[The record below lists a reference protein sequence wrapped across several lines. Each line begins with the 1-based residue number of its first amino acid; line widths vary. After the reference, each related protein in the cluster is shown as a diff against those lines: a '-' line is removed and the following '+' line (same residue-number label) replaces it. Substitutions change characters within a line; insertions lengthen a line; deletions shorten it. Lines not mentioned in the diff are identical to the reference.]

1 MNFERLCFIFAYL
14 KHVDMMKKLLLW
26 GALGLMTLCSQQ
38 ELNAQSI
45 TIGNNQFPTS
55 FANNNDYGPIR
66 NLPTSAAAGRW
77 AYIYPASLFASM
89 PIGSQVSSLGFFRR
103 SPGLTMDTAFNAN
116 LKIYIRTCSYADY
129 GAGAINWVDSANTA
143 LKVFDGSPAQFLGS
157 TDGFVNFPFDTVF
170 TYTGGNISIYIQY
183 TQAASG
189 SGILFGYD
197 NDASVPG
204 YIANSTKYVIAAVDT
219 FASPQTTL
227 SNLRKPTIRFNFPS
241 PINAGAAANRSQQFG
256 NIGDVIFPS
265 LNVINSG
272 LQTATNITVAATGP
286 GGYVSTR
293 LIASLDRDSIS
304 TVTFDSTVLSTVGS
318 FNIEYLITLAND
330 GNSLDDTLRAPL
342 IVQDPNATP
351 GKFSN
356 GPVVTHPGAGF
367 NGFDLS
373 RLDPPLSTLG
383 SNASSNFKIVEDFVL
398 PGSSNYTIDS
408 IAFWAYQT
416 GSGQAPSFTGLFATI
431 WEGDPNKGGTQ
442 LFGDE
447 LENIIDN
454 LYFSGIYRASANT
467 PLDSTRPLMKL
478 VGTYF
483 VPVVLRG
490 GVRYFIEWNFAGSIA
505 SGPWQSAIAL
515 PGIQITGNAQQ
526 KTSAGYQAMDGGG
539 TGFQQGA
546 PFEVHYT
553 LNTTSVNE
561 VDANAASFGRP
572 YPNPTTGNAKIRMEL
587 KQDADVSIEV
597 IDITGKKVL
606 HIAERSYEMGNHTL
620 ELPVNALP
628 SGLYMVKINSGNSVV
643 HRKLQVIK

>member
-1 MNFERLCFIFAYL
+1 
-14 KHVDMMKKLLLW
+14 MMKKVLLW
-26 GALGLMTLCSQQ
+26 SVVGLMTFGTQQ
-38 ELNAQSI
+38 ELKAQSI

-55 FANNNDYGPIR
+55 FTNTNDFGPIR

-77 AYIYPASLFASM
+77 AYIYPASLFATM

-103 SPGLTMDTAFNAN
+103 SPGLVMDSAFNAN
-116 LKIYIRTCSYADY
+116 LKIYIRTCTYADY
-129 GAGAINWVDSANTA
+129 GTGAINWVDSANTA

-157 TDGFVNFPFDTVF
+157 VDGFVNLPFDTVF
-170 TYTGGNISIYIQY
+170 TYTGGNISVYIQY
-183 TQAASG
+183 TQAANG

-204 YIANSTKYVIAAVDT
+204 YIANSTKYVLAAVDT
-219 FASPQTTL
+219 FASDLTTL

-241 PINAGAAANRSQQFG
+241 QINVGRGTNRGQQFA
-256 NIGDVIFPS
+256 NVGDMIFPG
-265 LNVINSG
+265 LTIVNSG
-272 LQTATNITVAATGP
+272 LQTANNITVAATGP
-286 GGYVSTR
+286 GGYASTR
-293 LIASLDRDSIS
+293 LVASLARDSS
-304 TVTFDSTVLSTVGS
+304 TTVIFDSVVLNTVGNFNFQYVLS
-318 FNIEYLITLAND
+318 LAND
-330 GNSLDDTLRAPL
+330 GNSLDDTLRAPVV
-342 IVQDPNATP
+342 VQDPNANP
-351 GKFSN
+351 GLFSN
-356 GPVVTHPGAGF
+356 GPVITHPGGGY
-367 NGFDLS
+367 NGNNLS

-383 SNASSNFKIVEDFVL
+383 SNASANFKIVEDFIL
-398 PGSSNYTIDS
+398 PGTSNYTIDS
-408 IAFWAYQT
+408 IGFWAYQT

-478 VGTYF
+478 VGAYF
-483 VPVVLRG
+483 TPVVLRG
-490 GVRYFIEWNFAGSIA
+490 GVRYFIEWNFSGSIA
-505 SGPWQSAIAL
+505 SGPWQSAIAV

-526 KTSAGYQAMDGGG
+526 KTSTGYQAMDGGG

-553 LNTTSVNE
+553 LNTTSVSE
-561 VDANAASFGRP
+561 IDANAASFGRP
-572 YPNPTTGNAKIRMEL
+572 YPNPTTGTAKMRMDL
-587 KQDADVSIEV
+587 KQDANVSIEV
-597 IDITGKKVL
+597 IDITGKNVIQ
-606 HIAERSYEMGNHTL
+606 IAERSYEIGNHTL